1 MTIRE
6 ELEKAYYKLVDEYT
20 NTYTIENAY
29 VDFKA
34 FRDLC
39 ICFGFEKAREHPNDR
54 DKVLIEKYV
63 HEGDGNSAGT
73 YWIVKKINYVYESA
87 DELLKELDV

>member
-1 MTIRE
+1 MSIRE

-39 ICFGFEKAREHPNDR
+39 IRFGFEAAREIH
-54 DKVLIEKYV
+54 
-63 HEGDGNSAGT
+63 
-73 YWIVKKINYVYESA
+73 SA
-87 DELLKELDV
+87 DEGTNSYRYELDDFLKEEFKE